1 MFITIAVIAYNEENT
16 IKNILDDISRQDYD
30 HNLMEV
36 VLVDSASTDGTKAV
50 MQKFADENK
59 MGARQIVVLDNPKK
73 TLPCGWNVLLDNYT
87 GEAVIRVDAHAHI
100 PVDFVSKNVK
110 VLEEG
115 EMVVGGVRPNIV
127 DEETP
132 WKDTLLL
139 AESSMF
145 GSSIAPYR
153 NGGNGTGEKIY
164 MKSLFHAAYRREV
177 FDKIGHCYR
186 PEYRKNQDTMLWYDG
201 LMHGV
206 NIANLPNVVLK
217 FRMTEALF
225 KKRRN
230 GWVFAKKQLADRLQ
244 INKNLHYGHT
254 ADLFAYA
261 MFCLLIAPAWV
272 KKIAYKIF
280 R

>member
-1 MFITIAVIAYNEENT
+1 
-16 IKNILDDISRQDYD
+16 
-30 HNLMEV
+30 
-36 VLVDSASTDGTKAV
+36 
-50 MQKFADENK
+50 
-59 MGARQIVVLDNPKK
+59 
-73 TLPCGWNVLLDNYT
+73 
-87 GEAVIRVDAHAHI
+87 
-100 PVDFVSKNVK
+100 
-110 VLEEG
+110 
-115 EMVVGGVRPNIV
+115 MVVGGVRPNIV

-244 INKNLHYGHT
+244 INKNFCGIKRRDGRGDFFSQKISCIRWESL
-254 ADLFAYA
+254 DKRLFSRIRN
-261 MFCLLIAPAWV
+261 LLRR
-272 KKIAYKIF
+272 F